1 MTILLFLPR
10 SLKLSFY
17 PHTLPISFSHYLY
30 VLYSHTCSNIL
41 PLSLSL
47 SPCLLRSLL
56 QPDLVPCQL
65 VEFDHLIS
73 QPVIKDGQDFR
84 DFVTP
89 LSRAQTSA
97 LGDPY
102 LRTTQKGEV
111 RRKCPG

>member
-1 MTILLFLPR
+1 
-10 SLKLSFY
+10 
-17 PHTLPISFSHYLY
+17 
-30 VLYSHTCSNIL
+30 
-41 PLSLSL
+41 
-47 SPCLLRSLL
+47 
-56 QPDLVPCQL
+56 VPCQL

-111 RRKCPG
+111 IQLERKGFFRCDSPYGGTPDKPAVLFLIPDGRTKSMSTLSSALGHR